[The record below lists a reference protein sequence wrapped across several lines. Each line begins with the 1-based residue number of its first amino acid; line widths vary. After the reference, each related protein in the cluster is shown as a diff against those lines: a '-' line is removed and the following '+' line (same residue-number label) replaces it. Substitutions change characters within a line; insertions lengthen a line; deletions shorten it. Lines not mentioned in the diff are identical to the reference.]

1 MPETPIDHFN
11 YTKSEWKSKEFL
23 EIIDKLPENLEVV
36 YDIGANAGG
45 FTEVLH
51 EKYPNAKFYCF
62 EPVKFT
68 YEALKE
74 FVPYA
79 ECINKGVYYGIKES
93 KATWRGSNIG
103 AIFLAEV
110 DSGEPRMLTGETLE
124 LCELEELNISK
135 PTLIKMDIE
144 GAEENVLMNS
154 DICKKCPYI
163 ILEWHPDADPIK
175 FFNKYLPYHRVVVN
189 INNNQFLLKNT
200 K

>member
-11 YTKSEWKSKEFL
+11 YTKNEWNSPEFKKIL
-23 EIIDKLPENLEVV
+23 DELPESLAVI

-51 EKYPNAKFYCF
+51 AKYGDAKFYCF
-62 EPVKFT
+62 EPVKTTF
-68 YEALKE
+68 EGLVE

-79 ECINKGVYYGIKES
+79 ECINKGVYYGKKES

-103 AIFLAEV
+103 AIFLEEV
-110 DSGEPRMLTGETLE
+110 DSGEPRMFTGEVLE
-124 LCELEELNISK
+124 LCELEELDIKK

-154 DICKKCPYI
+154 ELCKKCPYI
-163 ILEWHPDADPIK
+163 ILEWHPNVDPIK
-175 FFNKYLPYHRVVVN
+175 FFNKYLPYHKVVVN
-189 INNNQFLLKNT
+189 ISSNQFLLQYT